1 MKSGKVKSASK
12 LAIGGRRAIATSRA
26 PNVKTASAGPF
37 KLGRHIRALTAG
49 YDFTERDLAHIL
61 DVNKRTIT
69 RWKAKDE
76 SLSQQQM
83 DRIRVLESILD
94 LGKRVLGSENE
105 VKLWLHSPVF
115 SLEGQ
120 KPMEL
125 IKTESG
131 RRRVENVL
139 LQIEGGVY

>member
-1 MKSGKVKSASK
+1 MKSRALKSAAKTTVRDVKAAPRSPGVK
-12 LAIGGRRAIATSRA
+12 AGSSVPFRLAKR
-26 PNVKTASAGPF
+26 
-37 KLGRHIRALTAG
+37 IRTLTGG
-49 YDFTERDLAHIL
+49 YDFTEQDLAEVL

-69 RWKAKDE
+69 RWKAQDT
-76 SLSQQQM
+76 SLSRQQI
-83 DRIRVLESILD
+83 DRMNILESILD

-105 VKLWLHSPVF
+105 VKLWLNSPVF

-120 KPMEL
+120 RPMDL
-125 IKTESG
+125 IKIESG

>member
-1 MKSGKVKSASK
+1 MYPASRSGTRQPFRSASSSNGFR
-12 LAIGGRRAIATSRA
+12 LAA
-26 PNVKTASAGPF
+26 
-37 KLGRHIRALTAG
+37 HIRALSAG
-49 YDFTERDLAHIL
+49 YDFTEQDLADIL

-69 RWKAKDE
+69 RWKAQNGR
-76 SLSQQQM
+76 LSPQQI
-83 DRIRVLESILD
+83 DRIGVLESILD
-94 LGKRVLGSENE
+94 LGKSALGSEAE
-105 VKLWLHSPVF
+105 VKLWLNSPVF

>member
-1 MKSGKVKSASK
+1 MKSGRNKA
-12 LAIGGRRAIATSRA
+12 AA
-26 PNVKTASAGPF
+26 KTAPRAVAARTVSPAPF
-37 KLGRHIRALTAG
+37 RFTGHIRALRAA
-49 YDFTERDLAHIL
+49 YDLTEQDLAGIL

-69 RWKAKDE
+69 RWKAQDT
-76 SLSQQQM
+76 SLSRQQI
-83 DRIRVLESILD
+83 DRMNVLESILD

-105 VKLWLHSPVF
+105 VKLWLNSPVF

-120 KPMEL
+120 KPMDL

>member
-1 MKSGKVKSASK
+1 MKSGTVKSAK
-12 LAIGGRRAIATSRA
+12 AAIAARGVKPHHRA
-26 PNVKTASAGPF
+26 AGVKTVSPGPF
-37 KLGRHIRALTAG
+37 RLARHIRALTTG
-49 YDFTERDLAHIL
+49 YDFTERDLADIL

-69 RWKAKDE
+69 RWKAQDE
-76 SLSQQQM
+76 RLSPQQI
-83 DRIRVLESILD
+83 DRINVVESILD

-105 VKLWLHSPVF
+105 VKLWLNSPVF

-120 KPMEL
+120 KPIKL

-139 LQIEGGVY
+139 LQIEGGAY